1 MKRLFVVFLSAVSLI
16 LPAAAASGVEPVSR
30 PLVAEV
36 RDHLGRPTLFVD
48 NAATPLAMYSPAGH
62 GNRQVFDQE
71 LSHFLRQPLSA
82 WFVCLG
88 AAVQPA
94 GEEADFFATPFWNGD
109 TISAKPLA
117 DFHLPPDEQAEK
129 ILACQPDAVLF
140 VRFSLREPASWR
152 KLHPDEL
159 VVTEQGERRPDAS
172 LASDAFWDA
181 CGRYAAA
188 VIAYSESRPWAH
200 RIVGYASFMRL
211 EGTHEPM
218 LHYALFDH
226 GPVMTARW
234 RKYLRDTYGTLE
246 KLRAA
251 YGDPAMS
258 FDTARVPTDKLKG
271 TTAEVA
277 ALQYWQAAAANRPL
291 RDYLALQRDLYHAG
305 FRKAAA
311 AAQAE
316 LDRLGR
322 KRVLVYD
329 SHKSPMLG
337 WDNTGFFDR
346 KAPWPHAYPEL
357 TAGSGNM
364 QVAKLLDGPGIGGLI
379 TPHDYQAR
387 GAGGVFEPEGVA
399 DSAVLRGKL
408 MLCEMDTRS
417 WNGTDP
423 IAPARNVKEFAA
435 VTWRNIAESLTRGI
449 VPYWM
454 DTHQDWFGPEE
465 LQPTIRRQAEVLR
478 EAPHWPHETVPGIAM
493 IIDDEAVL
501 ETNGDGRFL
510 NEAVMWEWKTGLVRA
525 GVPVRKY
532 LVDDL
537 ALPQFPKQRV
547 YYFPNLFRVDTAR
560 QKLIEEKVLRGGHVV
575 VWGPGTGISDGES
588 LGTAAAAALTGFEFD
603 LLDVNYPRRTL
614 LSDTSHP
621 LTRGLSPAT
630 LLGGPLSYGPV
641 LFPTSGTPLGIAW
654 TKLGM
659 HRTGL
664 AVRERK
670 AADGSTWTSVFT
682 TTPGLPAAFWRN
694 AARHAGAHV
703 WCEQDELV
711 MADAGLVALH
721 SIVSGRKT
729 LLFPGRRTVID
740 LITGKT
746 VAQSADRIEF
756 DMVAPDTRV
765 FRITAP

>member
-1 MKRLFVVFLSAVSLI
+1 MSSRRLLWSAALAF
-16 LPAAAASGVEPVSR
+16 AAGTAVAAEI
-30 PLVAEV
+30 

-48 NAATPLAMYSPAGH
+48 DAPTPVVAYSPAGF
-62 GNRQVFDQE
+62 GNRNTFQQE
-71 LSHFLRQPLSA
+71 LSHFLDQPLTT
-82 WFVCLG
+82 WFICLG
-88 AAVQPA
+88 NAKQPE
-94 GEEADFFATPFWNGD
+94 GEPGDFWATPFWRGD
-109 TISAKPLA
+109 TISAEPLA
-117 DFHLPPDEQAEK
+117 DFQLPPDEQAEK
-129 ILACQPDAVLF
+129 ILARQPDALFF
-140 VRFSLREPASWR
+140 VRFSLREPASWQR
-152 KLHPDEL
+152 LHPDQL
-159 VVTEQGERRPDAS
+159 VVTEKGERLPHPS
-172 LASDAFWDA
+172 LASEAFWDA
-181 CGRYAAA
+181 CARYAAA
-188 VIAYSESRPWAH
+188 AIAYSESRPWA
-200 RIVGYASFMRL
+200 RRVVGYASFMRL

-226 GPVMTARW
+226 GPAMTARW
-234 RKYLRDTYGTLE
+234 RKYLRDTYGSVE

-251 YGDPAMS
+251 YGDPALS
-258 FDTARVPTDKLKG
+258 FDTAQVPTDKLQG
-271 TTAEVA
+271 MTADVA
-277 ALQYWQAAAANRPL
+277 KLRYWQPAAANRPL

-329 SHKSPMLG
+329 SHKSTMLG
-337 WDNTGFFDR
+337 WDNTGFFD
-346 KAPWPHAYPEL
+346 KAAPWPHAYPEL

-364 QVAKLLDGPGIGGLI
+364 QVAKVLDGPGIGGLI

-417 WNGTDP
+417 WNGGDP
-423 IAPARNVKEFAA
+423 IAPARDAKEFAA
-435 VTWRNIAESLTRGI
+435 VTWRNIAESLTRGV

-454 DTHQDWFGPEE
+454 DVYQDWFGPPEI
-465 LQPTIRRQAEVLR
+465 QPTIRRQAEVLR
-478 EAPHWPHETVPGIAM
+478 EAVNWPHETVPGIAM
-493 IIDDEAVL
+493 ILDDEAVL

-537 ALPQFPKQRV
+537 ALPQFPKHRV
-547 YYFPNLFRVDTAR
+547 YYFPNLFRVDAAR
-560 QKLIEEKVLRGGHVV
+560 RKLLEEKVLRSGHVV

-588 LGTAAAAALTGFEFD
+588 IGKAAAAGLTGFEFD

-641 LFPTSGTPLGIAW
+641 LFPTTGTPLGVAW

-659 HRTGL
+659 NRTGL
-664 AVRERK
+664 AAMERK

-682 TTPGLPAAFWRN
+682 TTPGLPPAFWRN

-711 MADAGLVALH
+711 MADAGLVGLH

-729 LLFPGRRTVID
+729 LLLPGRRKVID
-740 LITGKT
+740 VISGKT
-746 VAQSADRIEF
+746 VADSADRIDF
-756 DMVAPDTRV
+756 DLVGPDTRV
-765 FRITAP
+765 FRIKSPESPQ